1 MRILGIDPGSRITG
15 YGLIDWRQGKSVY
28 VASGCIRVTGE
39 RLDEKLLCI
48 FQGLT
53 QVIQMYQPDESAIE
67 QVFMARNP
75 DSALK
80 LGQAR
85 GVAVLAL
92 ANAGLPVAEYS
103 AKKVKQAVVGMGG
116 ADKVQ
121 VQHMV
126 QMLLQLTSRPQADAA
141 DALAVSICHL
151 HSLQIL
157 TKLSAASASASTSR
171 RGRLI

>member
-1 MRILGIDPGSRITG
+1 MRILGVDPGSRVTG
-15 YGLIDWRQGKSVY
+15 YGVLECGAGRTVY
-28 VASGCIRVTGE
+28 VASGCVRVTGE
-39 RLDEKLLCI
+39 RLEEKLLCI

-53 QVIQMYQPDESAIE
+53 QVIQMYRPDEAAIE

-92 ANAGLPVAEYS
+92 AHASLSVAEYS
-103 AKKVKQAVVGMGG
+103 ARKVKQAVVGKG
-116 ADKVQ
+116 AAEKSQ

-126 QMLLQLTSRPQADAA
+126 QRLLQLPAPPQADAA
-141 DALAVSICHL
+141 DALAVAICHL
-151 HSLQIL
+151 HSRQVLGRL
-157 TKLSAASASASTSR
+157 AGASASR
-171 RGRLI
+171 HGRLI